1 MLVSLRDRSTGD
13 ALSGIFYNRKAPN
26 PINLYFSKTHV
37 GMYGRAESDVG
48 SHKIEILFELIGLLV
63 NVQAHLQN
71 LKRKGVKQKYRR
83 HWST

>member
-1 MLVSLRDRSTGD
+1 
-13 ALSGIFYNRKAPN
+13 
-26 PINLYFSKTHV
+26 
-37 GMYGRAESDVG
+37 MYGRAESDVG

-83 HWST
+83 HWSAFF